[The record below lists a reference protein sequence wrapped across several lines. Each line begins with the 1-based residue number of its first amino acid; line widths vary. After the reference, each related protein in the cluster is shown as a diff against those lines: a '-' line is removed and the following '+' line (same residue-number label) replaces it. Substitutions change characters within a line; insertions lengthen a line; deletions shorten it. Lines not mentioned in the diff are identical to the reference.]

1 MSKRI
6 AIVANTTWNI
16 YNFRLNLIEKLLSES
31 WTVTVIAPLDEYIA
45 YKELYPSVKHIA
57 LKQLVRDGS
66 NPLKDFKLILELK
79 AIYKKL
85 QPDVIL
91 HYTHKPNIFGA
102 FASKLWGSKNTKSIA
117 VITGLGYPFI
127 NGGFSQA
134 ITSFLYKLTARW
146 HAAFIFENSDDL
158 AFFIDEKIIQAKQG
172 FSVNGCG
179 VDIQKFAPHSNG
191 VYKTKTVFTFI
202 GRLLY
207 DKGIE
212 EFVQA
217 ARHVR
222 ERNKDAEFWI
232 VGELDSSNP
241 SMIKKD
247 ELLHWVN
254 SEVVIYHG
262 FVKDIRPI
270 IAKSDCI
277 VLPSYREGM
286 PRTVLEGMSM
296 AKPIIATDTPG
307 CRQTVDS
314 GVSGYLVEVGN
325 SQDLSDK
332 MFRFMAL
339 NDEQVHDMG
348 EAGRKR
354 AVSLFNSEKI
364 ADELFKIICKPNS

>member
-1 MSKRI
+1 
-6 AIVANTTWNI
+6 
-16 YNFRLNLIEKLLSES
+16 
-31 WTVTVIAPLDEYIA
+31 
-45 YKELYPSVKHIA
+45 
-57 LKQLVRDGS
+57 
-66 NPLKDFKLILELK
+66 
-79 AIYKKL
+79 
-85 QPDVIL
+85 
-91 HYTHKPNIFGA
+91 
-102 FASKLWGSKNTKSIA
+102 
-117 VITGLGYPFI
+117 
-127 NGGFSQA
+127 
-134 ITSFLYKLTARW
+134 
-146 HAAFIFENSDDL
+146 L
-158 AFFIDEKIIQAKQG
+158 AFFIDEKIIQVKQG

-179 VDIQKFAPHSNG
+179 VDIQKFAPHPNG

-217 ARHVR
+217 ARYVR
-222 ERNKDAEFWI
+222 ERSKSAEFWI

-241 SMIKKD
+241 SMINKD

-307 CRQTVDS
+307 CRQTVEPD
-314 GVSGYLVEVGN
+314 VSGYLVEVGN

-332 MFRFMAL
+332 IFRFMAL

-354 AVSLFNSEKI
+354 AESLFNSDLI
-364 ADELFKIICKPNS
+364 ADEIYEILVRQIADLRTLL

>member
-1 MSKRI
+1 MSRRI

-16 YNFRLNLIEKLLSES
+16 YNFRLNIIEKLLVEN
-31 WTVTVIAPLDEYIA
+31 WNVTVIAPLDEYIE
-45 YKELYPSVKHIA
+45 YKEVYPTVKHIS
-57 LKQLVRDGS
+57 LKQLIRDGS
-66 NPLKDFKLILELK
+66 NPFKDMKLILELK
-79 AIYKKL
+79 SIYKKIK
-85 QPDVIL
+85 PDVIL

-102 FASKLWGSKNTKSIA
+102 FAVKLWGDKNLKSIA

-127 NGGFSQA
+127 NGGFSRS
-134 ITSFLYKLTARW
+134 ITSLLYKFSARW
-146 HAAFIFENSDDL
+146 HNVFIFENEDDL
-158 AFFIDEKIIQAKQG
+158 GFFIDEKIIEPNQG

-179 VDIQKFAPHSNG
+179 VDIEKFAPHPNG
-191 VYKTKTVFTFI
+191 VPKTKKIFTFI

-217 ARHVR
+217 ARQIKSQ
-222 ERNKDAEFWI
+222 NSQAEFWI

-241 SMIKKD
+241 SMIRKE
-247 ELLHWVN
+247 ELLRWVD

-296 AKPIIATDTPG
+296 AKPIITTNTPG
-307 CRQTVDS
+307 CRQTVEH
-314 GVSGYLVEVGN
+314 GVSGYLVEVG
-325 SQDLSDK
+325 STEDLSHK
-332 MFRFMAL
+332 MLSFIRLSDDQM
-339 NDEQVHDMG
+339 HSMG
-348 EAGRKR
+348 DAGRQR
-354 AVSLFNSEKI
+354 AASLFNSDKI
-364 ADELFKIICKPNS
+364 ADDLFDIISMS